1 MTTYLAEWYVPVGEH
16 EDFPLLARQVAAAV
30 EDMTSD
36 RIPLRYLG
44 AALSMT
50 DETAFCLLE
59 SPSEES
65 LGKVAHRAGLR
76 FDRITEALYVP
87 ENG

>member
-36 RIPLRYLG
+36 RIPLR
-44 AALSMT
+44 
-50 DETAFCLLE
+50 
-59 SPSEES
+59 
-65 LGKVAHRAGLR
+65 
-76 FDRITEALYVP
+76 
-87 ENG
+87 